1 MVENTSSPVWFS
13 PNKKK
18 IELKCSFKGWPRPR
32 VVWYSPDGKLITDGS
47 ESFYLSEKHHGDDTV
62 RSVLSVLR
70 NSNVQ
75 EKHNGV
81 YKCKAM
87 NNITGWSSELS
98 EDIELI
104 YNCK

>member
-13 PNKKK
+13 PNTKK
-18 IELKCSFKGWPRPR
+18 IQLKCSFKGWPRPR

-47 ESFYLSEKHHGDDTV
+47 ESFSLSEKHDGEDTV
-62 RSVLSVLR
+62 TSVLR
-70 NSNVQ
+70 NFNIQ

-81 YKCKAM
+81 YKCKAV
-87 NNITGWSSELS
+87 NNIIGWSSELS

-104 YNCK
+104 YKCKC